1 MIFIIHLTLD
11 NWQSKIAKPSEGGL
25 DEFLASN
32 SIQRVKVLGEVLFV
46 SLAIMI
52 KQQLEKAVLTAEGR
66 TRYTPI
72 RCYSR

>member
-1 MIFIIHLTLD
+1 MLFIIHLPLD

-32 SIQRVKVLGEVLFV
+32 SIRVKVLGEVLFV

>member
-1 MIFIIHLTLD
+1 MLFIIHLTLD

-32 SIQRVKVLGEVLFV
+32 SIRVKVLGEVLFV
-46 SLAIMI
+46 SLAVMI